1 MKIIYFILIMSTS
14 HNLSSQNL
22 EGKWLLVVDETTYT
36 VPSCI
41 ILEYE
46 NNTERV
52 YEFNK
57 VINEFP
63 VEIDSLKKT
72 IKKDSQTEFYRI
84 IDNNCLEIITEENGS
99 TKYNPRFVRITPTVL
114 LNPFDLTKTLSFKEI
129 SGNSKNIKDTITI
142 NKSDLS
148 PRAKTFSNYKF
159 EDSFLK
165 IVSWQN
171 TYFLALKK
179 GKKYQKI
186 WPLQEIGE
194 DYFILYGKANAK
206 APIKYMLIKN

>member
-1 MKIIYFILIMSTS
+1 MSTS

-129 SGNSKNIKDTITI
+129 SGFQ
-142 NKSDLS
+142 
-148 PRAKTFSNYKF
+148 PVCF
-159 EDSFLK
+159 
-165 IVSWQN
+165 
-171 TYFLALKK
+171 
-179 GKKYQKI
+179 
-186 WPLQEIGE
+186 
-194 DYFILYGKANAK
+194 
-206 APIKYMLIKN
+206 